1 MKNPLSENML
11 RFGTKNLSESAKQQL
26 LRLTEAPEA
35 AGGYDPFLSEGGYK
49 IPGALKF
56 KSEADWKSFFP
67 GERGGQFVKIMQ
79 NDTWPP
85 AASQAGVSIF
95 IPASYNPETKKGI
108 YPWILKKQN
117 YSSTADITGTAFG
130 FKDKAWSPLE
140 QVEPLLDEMYTFLL
154 LVGAACGVKD
164 LTTLPS
170 FDALATKA
178 YGTPNLLKAC
188 DAMYDT
194 DVAYRDATNFV
205 NAISKNASVPVR
217 ADIGTACLTNM
228 NKAVKAM
235 WPSFKNVFGPAY
247 NKAVSQY
254 SIMPTTKTSPTPV
267 KKD

>member
-35 AGGYDPFLSEGGYK
+35 AGGYDPFLTIGGYK

-67 GERGGQFVKIMQ
+67 GDLGGQFVGIIK

-85 AASQAGVSIF
+85 AANKAGVTIF
-95 IPASYNPETKKGI
+95 KYVAYDPEFKKGDR
-108 YPWILKKQN
+108 PWIYQSGGGGGYEK
-117 YSSTADITGTAFG
+117 GWAFG
-130 FKDKAWSPLE
+130 DKNSVWSPLE

-194 DVAYRDATNFV
+194 DVAYGDATNFV
-205 NAISKNASVPVR
+205 NAISKNASVLVR